1 MSHCGDHT
9 NANTKSS
16 DGCGTVNVM
25 HGCGD
30 DNDRGNSTRQ
40 PNPAVSRW
48 CLFFAAAPDSGNSVF
63 YISGSGTKR
72 FRRPEYVNVIW

>member
-1 MSHCGDHT
+1 MPTLSQ
-9 NANTKSS
+9 AM
-16 DGCGTVNVM
+16 VAEPANVM

-63 YISGSGTKR
+63 YINGSGTKR